1 MEFPKQGRIAGVDFG
16 TVRIGI
22 AISDPGQTISS
33 PFENYTRQG
42 EEADSQWFRQFAK
55 EEDVAGFVVGL
66 PIHTSGEESQK
77 SVEARQFGQWLNDL
91 TGKPVCFYD
100 ERYTSAQAETIL
112 GAAQL
117 TKKRRKQRLDML
129 AAQIILASFLESDQR
144 DSHQPMSL
152 DDVP

>member
-22 AISDPGQTISS
+22 AISDPSQTIAS

-42 EEADSQWFRQFAK
+42 MEADSQWFQKFVK

-77 SVEARQFGQWLNDL
+77 SAEAREFGKWLNEQ
-91 TGKPVCFYD
+91 TATPVCFYD

-144 DSHQPMSL
+144 DSHQPTPL
-152 DDVP
+152 GD